1 MSDVGWTA
9 RLLDGLPLT
18 AASFIV
24 TVYGDA
30 VLPRGEVLWTG
41 SLIEICA
48 RVGISE
54 NLVRTATSRLVAAGK
69 LSGERQGRR
78 SYYRL
83 AETARAEF
91 SEAAHLLYAAK
102 PAPVRWFV
110 VYAPGLS
117 EDQVRRHRMARL
129 GGDAWLCPERGE
141 GLPPA
146 ALLLSAEAPQDPAAL
161 AVLAGFWDLS
171 ALQARY
177 QAMLTRFAPLAE
189 HLSSGGT
196 LSDWE
201 ALTARLL
208 LVQVYRSALLRDPC
222 LPDAG
227 LPAGW
232 LGTEARALFRQLY
245 GQLSPAADR
254 LIGAELQGSAAPLAE
269 TTPQTEARLA
279 ALAEPVLAERATV

>member
-1 MSDVGWTA
+1 MSGSGWSA
-9 RLLDGLPLT
+9 KLLEGLPLT

-30 VLPRGEVLWTG
+30 VVPRGEVLWTG

-54 NLVRTATSRLVAAGK
+54 NLVRTATSRLVAAGR

-91 SEAAHLLYAAK
+91 AEASRLLYASAQ
-102 PAPVRWFV
+102 APVRWFV

-117 EDQVRRHRMARL
+117 EEEAHRHRMARM
-129 GGDAWLCPERGE
+129 GGDVWLCPERGE

-146 ALLLSAEAPQDPAAL
+146 ALVLPAAAPQDETQM

-171 ALQARY
+171 GLQRRY
-177 QAMLTRFAPLAE
+177 DAMLTRFAPLAE
-189 HLSSGGT
+189 FLAKGGV
-196 LSDWE
+196 LPDWE

-208 LVQVYRSALLRDPC
+208 LVQVYRSVLLRDPC
-222 LPDAG
+222 LPAAG
-227 LPAGW
+227 LPADW
-232 LGTEARALFRQLY
+232 HGTEARGLFCALY
-245 GQLSPAADR
+245 TALSPGADR
-254 LIGAELQGSAAPLAE
+254 LIGAELHGGSGPLAAQTAE
-269 TTPQTEARLA
+269 TQARLA
-279 ALAEPVLAERATV
+279 ALNV